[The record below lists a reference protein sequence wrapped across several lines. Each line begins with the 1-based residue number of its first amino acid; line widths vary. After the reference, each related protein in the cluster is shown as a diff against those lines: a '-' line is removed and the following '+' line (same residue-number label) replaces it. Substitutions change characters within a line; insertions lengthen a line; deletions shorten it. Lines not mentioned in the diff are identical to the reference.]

1 MQTFLPFPSFADSAE
16 VLDNKR
22 LNKQR
27 VECLQIYNVLTTP
40 LAERKGWRNH
50 PAVLMWV
57 GHTNSLLSYWKFI
70 EIECERRGFKRMAV
84 PEHDPS
90 LHTNYP
96 KWLGDDRFHK
106 SHRLN
111 LMFKDPEYYSPYFN
125 ELTPTTKPDYFWP
138 TKEGY

>member
-40 LAERKGWRNH
+40 LAQRVGWHNH
-50 PAVLMWV
+50 PAVLMWA

-84 PEHDPS
+84 PKLGTVPR
-90 LHTNYP
+90 TPMP

-111 LMFKDPEYYSPYFN
+111 PRVL
-125 ELTPTTKPDYFWP
+125 LTVLQ
-138 TKEGY
+138 